1 MQLSDK
7 IGDKNRRPEFYEM
20 EGRMHANLLQLDSAS
35 RFFNKAMQG
44 YIAIDNKKGHATTL
58 FKIAWACK
66 KKGEID
72 KAMAADLQASHLME
86 TPDDQQG
93 IAGAYQGFF
102 DFKMDNV
109 A

>member
-1 MQLSDK
+1 MPPHYSKLPGS
-7 IGDKNRRPEFYEM
+7 E
-20 EGRMHANLLQLDSAS
+20 
-35 RFFNKAMQG
+35 
-44 YIAIDNKKGHATTL
+44 
-58 FKIAWACK
+58 
-66 KKGEID
+66 GEID

-109 A
+109 T